1 MANEWS
7 HIHHAVRRCNQ
18 GVATEI
24 TYGSDVKRRYVY
36 GSKPDQYVE
45 YYIYQ
50 NSKYVQTIY
59 HARRR
64 IKELLKL
71 GNKPKYYSNFVM
83 LADESFNG
91 ITPAIVD
98 ELKHEVY
105 DEIRRDKLRELKLK
119 LNEGD
124 D

>member
-1 MANEWS
+1 MSTEWS
-7 HIHHAVRRCNQ
+7 YIHHAVRKH
-18 GVATEI
+18 GVAVNTEI
-24 TYGSDVKRRYVY
+24 QYESDAKRRYTY
-36 GSKPDQYVE
+36 GSKPDQYVT
-45 YYIYQ
+45 YYVYR
-50 NSKYVQTIY
+50 NVKYIQTIY

-105 DEIRRDKLRELKLK
+105 EEIRRDELRKLKLK
-119 LNEGD
+119 LDEGD
-124 D
+124 E